1 MTTPPTPPTPPGG
14 QPPGPNLDQSRQALA
29 EILSLQRDYASEAAK
44 AAKSVF
50 GTNIQAQETA
60 KAFRDIAATTRQF
73 EQNIGD
79 VLAGTKTLASLEKD
93 IANSEKAKQRLMV
106 EARQALNKMNFT
118 QSEITKALT
127 EQDGLYKLINNSTN
141 ALTNAETDLLFLYAD
156 QQAILAE
163 QAGEMEI
170 LAERARNIDDAFG
183 LAGGSAEALSGIVGK
198 LGGSK
203 FSKMLGLDE
212 AIQGSREFASELT
225 GGGARAATLGDKFKV
240 AGNLAKNLGGNL
252 MKSLGPIALIAIAV
266 EQLIDAFK
274 MVDKASGDTAKNL
287 GVSYDAAQQMTSEMN
302 NVAMASDDIMV
313 NTKNLVAAQNTLNG
327 MFGTTVQFSGKMAED
342 FVSIQER
349 LGLSE
354 DAMKGFVQVTMNNG
368 AGLKDNLSTV
378 STTVTK
384 LNQQNKIGLGLKT
397 IQEGVGKAGAAF
409 RLTMRGSA
417 EEMTKAVFN
426 AKKLGLEL
434 ADMEK
439 TQSSLLDFES
449 SIGNELEA
457 ELLTGKEL
465 NLEKARAAA
474 LTGDTATLAAE
485 MSKEIGTAADFGKMN
500 FLAQEALAKSFGMSR
515 EELAGM
521 LESQETLVKL
531 QKAGYKDMNV
541 AQEEYNKM
549 VAAGATQAELDAKF
563 KDKALNSQLQSV
575 SQQERMEA
583 IVTRLKEVFVSLVE
597 PLMPVVGLLGD
608 LFEGIVKP
616 LMASIGPLIKDLS
629 TGLMAVLKPVM
640 QILGPMLQA
649 FVKGIAPVFEPI
661 REVFASMSDLMT
673 EIFGKGEGLGEV
685 FKVIGS
691 VLGSLLTAVFIP
703 TKAVIGFMVQGI
715 QSAID
720 VVGGFVDIFQGNF
733 GEGMKKIAQ
742 GVIGFIL
749 RPFQFLID
757 IATGSLNAI
766 IDGLN
771 SIPGVDLP
779 NVEFNL
785 ADTVTG
791 MLPMAKGGIV
801 TGPTKALVGEAGP
814 EAVIPLREFYAKMD
828 ELIQAVKQGQNIY
841 IGPNKLNESI
851 GLNLHSV
858 G

>member
-1 MTTPPTPPTPPGG
+1 MANNNPTP
-14 QPPGPNLDQSRQALA
+14 DQNQQNASLNKTRQTLT
-29 EILSLQRDYASEAAK
+29 EILQLQRDYASEAK
-44 AAKSVF
+44 SAAQSVF
-50 GTNIQAQETA
+50 NNNIQVQETA
-60 KAFRDIAATTRQF
+60 KAFRDIASATRQF

-79 VLAGTKTLASLEKD
+79 VLSGTKTLASLEKD
-93 IANSEKAKQRLMV
+93 IANSEKAKNKLLT
-106 EARQALNKMNFT
+106 EARQALNKMNFS
-118 QSEITKALT
+118 QSQITEALRD
-127 EQDGLYKLINNSTN
+127 QDGLYRLINNSSST
-141 ALTNAETDLLFLYAD
+141 LTNAETDLLFLYAE
-156 QQAILAE
+156 QQSVLEE
-163 QAGEMEI
+163 QSKEMSL
-170 LAERARNIDDAFG
+170 LAERAGNIDNAFG
-183 LAGGSAEALSGIVGK
+183 LAGGSAEGLSGILGK

-203 FSKMLGLDE
+203 FSQMLGIDE
-212 AIQGSREFASELT
+212 AVQDSRQFASELT
-225 GGGARAATLGDKFKV
+225 GGGAKAATLGDKFKV

-252 MKSLGPIALIAIAV
+252 MKALGPIALIAIAV

-274 MVDKASGDTAKNL
+274 MVDSASGDTAKNL
-287 GVSYDAAQQMTSEMN
+287 GVSYEAAQQMTSEMN

-313 NTKNLVAAQNTLNG
+313 NTQNLVAAQNTLNG

-342 FVSIQER
+342 FVSIQTR

-368 AGLKDNLSTV
+368 VGLKDNLSTV

-549 VAAGATQAELDAKF
+549 VAAGASQAELDAKF

-583 IVTRLKEVFVSLVE
+583 IVTRLKEVFISLVE
-597 PLMPVVGLLGD
+597 PLMPIVGLLGD
-608 LFEGIVKP
+608 LFEGTVKP
-616 LMASIGPLIKDLS
+616 LMATIGPLIKDLS

-640 QILGPMLQA
+640 QILGPMMQGYMEGMTSI
-649 FVKGIAPVFEPI
+649 FAPIKELFGSIDE
-661 REVFASMSDLMT
+661 LMT
-673 EIFGKGEGLGEV
+673 QIFGKGQGLGDV
-685 FKVIGS
+685 FKVIGT
-691 VLGSLLTAVFIP
+691 VLGTLYKVAFVPI
-703 TKAVIGFMVQGI
+703 KAAITVMVQGLK
-715 QSAID
+715 SAID
-720 VVGGFVDIFQGNF
+720 IVSGFVDIFQGNF
-733 GEGMKKIAQ
+733 GEGLKKIAQ

-749 RPFQFLID
+749 RPFQLIID
-757 IATGSLNAI
+757 LATGTLNAV

-771 SIPGVDLP
+771 KIPGVDLP
-779 NVEFNL
+779 KVEFNL
-785 ADTVTG
+785 ADSVVG
-791 MLPMAKGGIV
+791 LLPMAKGGIV

-814 EAVIPLREFYAKMD
+814 EAVVPLREFYAKMD

>member
-1 MTTPPTPPTPPGG
+1 MANDNPTP
-14 QPPGPNLDQSRQALA
+14 DQNQQNASLNKTRQTLT
-29 EILSLQRDYASEAAK
+29 EILQLQRDYASEAK
-44 AAKSVF
+44 SAAQSVF
-50 GTNIQAQETA
+50 NNNIQVQETA
-60 KAFRDIAATTRQF
+60 KAFRDIASATRQF

-79 VLAGTKTLASLEKD
+79 VLSGTKTLASLEKD
-93 IANSEKAKQRLMV
+93 IANSEKAKNKLLT
-106 EARQALNKMNFT
+106 EARQALNKMNFS
-118 QSEITKALT
+118 QSQITEALRD
-127 EQDGLYKLINNSTN
+127 QDGLYRLINSSSST
-141 ALTNAETDLLFLYAD
+141 LTNAETDLLFLYAE
-156 QQAILAE
+156 QQSVLEE
-163 QAGEMEI
+163 QSKEMSL
-170 LAERARNIDDAFG
+170 LAERAGNIDNAFG
-183 LAGGSAEALSGIVGK
+183 LAGGSAEGLSGILGK

-203 FSKMLGLDE
+203 FSQMLGIDE
-212 AIQGSREFASELT
+212 AVQDSRQFASELT
-225 GGGARAATLGDKFKV
+225 GGGAKAATLGDKFKV

-252 MKSLGPIALIAIAV
+252 MKALGPIALIAIAV

-274 MVDKASGDTAKNL
+274 MVDSASGDTAKNL
-287 GVSYDAAQQMTSEMN
+287 GVSYEAAQQMTSEMN

-313 NTKNLVAAQNTLNG
+313 NTQNLVAAQNTLNG

-342 FVSIQER
+342 FVSIQTR

-368 AGLKDNLSTV
+368 VGLKDNLSTV
-378 STTVTK
+378 SNTVTK

-549 VAAGATQAELDAKF
+549 VAAGASQAELDAKF

-583 IVTRLKEVFVSLVE
+583 IVTRLKEVFISLVE
-597 PLMPVVGLLGD
+597 PLMPIVGLLGD
-608 LFEGIVKP
+608 LFEGTVKP
-616 LMASIGPLIKDLS
+616 LMATIGPLIKDLS

-640 QILGPMLQA
+640 QILGPMMQGYMEGMTSI
-649 FVKGIAPVFEPI
+649 FAPIKELFGSIDE
-661 REVFASMSDLMT
+661 LMT
-673 EIFGKGEGLGEV
+673 QIFGKGQGLGDV
-685 FKVIGS
+685 FKVIGT
-691 VLGSLLTAVFIP
+691 VLGTLYKVAFVPI
-703 TKAVIGFMVQGI
+703 KAAITVMVQGLK
-715 QSAID
+715 SAID
-720 VVGGFVDIFQGNF
+720 IVSGFVDIFQGNF
-733 GEGMKKIAQ
+733 GEGLKKIAQ

-749 RPFQFLID
+749 RPFQLIID
-757 IATGSLNAI
+757 LATGTLNAV

-771 SIPGVDLP
+771 KIPGVDLP
-779 NVEFNL
+779 KVEFNL
-785 ADTVTG
+785 ADSVVG
-791 MLPMAKGGIV
+791 LLPMAKGGIV

-814 EAVIPLREFYAKMD
+814 EAVVPLREFYAKMD

>member
-1 MTTPPTPPTPPGG
+1 MANDNPTP
-14 QPPGPNLDQSRQALA
+14 DQNQQNASLNKTRQTLT
-29 EILSLQRDYASEAAK
+29 EILQLQRDYASEAK
-44 AAKSVF
+44 SAAQSVF
-50 GTNIQAQETA
+50 NNNIQVQETA
-60 KAFRDIAATTRQF
+60 KAFRDIASATRQF

-79 VLAGTKTLASLEKD
+79 VLSGTKTLASLEKD
-93 IANSEKAKQRLMV
+93 IANSEKAKNKLLT
-106 EARQALNKMNFT
+106 EARQALNKMNFS
-118 QSEITKALT
+118 QSQITEALRD
-127 EQDGLYKLINNSTN
+127 QDGLYRLINNSSST
-141 ALTNAETDLLFLYAD
+141 LTNAETDLLFLYAE
-156 QQAILAE
+156 QQSVLEE
-163 QAGEMEI
+163 QSKEMSL
-170 LAERARNIDDAFG
+170 LAERAGNIDNAFG
-183 LAGGSAEALSGIVGK
+183 LAGGSAEGLSGILGK

-203 FSKMLGLDE
+203 FSQMLGIDE
-212 AIQGSREFASELT
+212 AVQDSRQFASELT
-225 GGGARAATLGDKFKV
+225 GGGAKAATLGDKFKV

-252 MKSLGPIALIAIAV
+252 MKALGPIALIAIAV

-274 MVDKASGDTAKNL
+274 MVDSASGDTAKNL
-287 GVSYDAAQQMTSEMN
+287 GVSYEAAQQMTSEMN

-313 NTKNLVAAQNTLNG
+313 NTQNLVAAQNTLNG

-342 FVSIQER
+342 FVSIQTR

-368 AGLKDNLSTV
+368 VGLKDNLSTV

-549 VAAGATQAELDAKF
+549 VAAGASQAELDAKF

-583 IVTRLKEVFVSLVE
+583 IVTRLKEVFISLVE
-597 PLMPVVGLLGD
+597 PLMPIVGLLGD
-608 LFEGIVKP
+608 LFEGTVKP
-616 LMASIGPLIKDLS
+616 LMATIGPLIKDLS

-640 QILGPMLQA
+640 QILGPMMQGYMEGMTSI
-649 FVKGIAPVFEPI
+649 FAPIKELFGSIDE
-661 REVFASMSDLMT
+661 LMT
-673 EIFGKGEGLGEV
+673 QIFGKGQGLGDV
-685 FKVIGS
+685 FKVIGT
-691 VLGSLLTAVFIP
+691 VLGTLYKVAFVPI
-703 TKAVIGFMVQGI
+703 KAAITVMVQGLK
-715 QSAID
+715 SAID
-720 VVGGFVDIFQGNF
+720 IVSGFVDIFQGNF
-733 GEGMKKIAQ
+733 GEGLKKIAQ

-749 RPFQFLID
+749 RPFQLIID
-757 IATGSLNAI
+757 LATGTLNAV

-771 SIPGVDLP
+771 KIPGVDLP
-779 NVEFNL
+779 KVEFNL
-785 ADTVTG
+785 ADSVVG
-791 MLPMAKGGIV
+791 LLPMAKGGIV

-814 EAVIPLREFYAKMD
+814 EAVVPLREFYAKMD